1 MRRALLLAAVLV
13 SACGIPAHSPMMLPG
28 EDCLR
33 CHSGERAQQWT
44 LAGTLFSTPTAATDA
59 GLEGASVL
67 VTDANGRSLT
77 LRTNGAGN
85 FYTAESLV
93 FPLHVEVQ
101 QNGVSVGMAMAV
113 PSGGCNACHTQPPL
127 NGAPGRIYLP

>member
-1 MRRALLLAAVLV
+1 MRRGLLLAAVLV
-13 SACGIPAHSPMMLPG
+13 AACGIPENSPMMRPG

-44 LAGTLFSTPTAATDA
+44 LAGTLFSSPSAATDA
-59 GLEGASVL
+59 GLDGASVL
-67 VTDANGRSLT
+67 VTDANNRSLT

-85 FYTAESLV
+85 FYTAESLA
-93 FPLHVEVQ
+93 FPLRVEVQ
-101 QNGVSVGMAMAV
+101 KDGVSVGMAMAV

-127 NGAPGRIYLP
+127 SGAPGRIYLP